1 MWRSIPSPAVQRSA
15 ETDHV
20 TTVPTQ
26 GSIRPSI
33 QRNPQTL
40 CTRHSAQGPL
50 TWFSPPVETVAR
62 GVAAEQCPAMWSHRV
77 RPPTSSPC
85 VPTTPPATDTDFT
98 CPNYLCTFSCRIGL
112 VGRLQIHRTE
122 TGEPVPG
129 APTYTHRTRL
139 RCPHCPRTFTHRMGL
154 FGHMRIH
161 ESGIDH
167 NSDTPATSNT
177 STMPSP
183 TLAPSP
189 APVTTTTTTTTTASS
204 AADTDTV
211 DLLPTLCTHLHPPH
225 STHLPT
231 PPSHFH
237 APLGPIRS
245 HAHPRHRN
253 WPPSR
258 LTRQAKPHT
267 HFIALCSHQP
277 LGN

>member
-1 MWRSIPSPAVQRSA
+1 MDKIFAAHQLYEKSQKMRTHLYSTFVDLTKAF
-15 ETDHV
+15 D
-20 TTVPTQ
+20 
-26 GSIRPSI
+26 
-33 QRNPQTL
+33 TL
-40 CTRHSAQGPL
+40 RTG
-50 TWFSPPVETVAR
+50 
-62 GVAAEQCPAMWSHRV
+62 
-77 RPPTSSPC
+77 
-85 VPTTPPATDTDFT
+85 TTPALTST
-98 CPNYLCTFSCRIGL
+98 SHIGL

-129 APTYTHRTRL
+129 APTYTHRTLL
-139 RCPHCPRTFTHRMGL
+139 RCPHCPHTFTHRMGL

-167 NSDTPATSNT
+167 NSDTPTTSNT

-189 APVTTTTTTTTTASS
+189 APVTTTTTASS

-225 STHLPT
+225 STQLPT
-231 PPSHFH
+231 LPSHFH